1 MTDKAL
7 EGLGDHIARSLENEV
22 ISATVAFGELTV
34 VARAEHIQKVLT
46 FLRDDQECM
55 FKQLTDLCGA
65 DYPERVRRFD
75 VVYHLLSVQLNQRMR
90 VKVETDA
97 DTPVPTAIEVFP
109 AAGWYERETWDMYGV
124 FFADHPDLRRML
136 TDYGF
141 QGHPLRKDFP
151 MTGFVEVRYSEE
163 AKRVVY
169 EPVKLTQEFRSF
181 DFLSPWESAQ
191 YILPGDE
198 KADEPKKEGAK

>member
-7 EGLGDHIARSLENEV
+7 EGLGDHIANSLEHEV
-22 ISATVAFGELTV
+22 ISTTVAFGELTV

-65 DYPERVRRFD
+65 DYPERAKRFD
-75 VVYHLLSVQLNQRMR
+75 VVYQLLSVQLNQRMR

-97 DTPVPTAIEVFP
+97 DTPVPSAVEVFP
-109 AAGWYERETWDMYGV
+109 SAGWFERETWDMYGI

-151 MTGFVEVRYSEE
+151 LTGFVEVRYSEE

-181 DFLSPWESAQ
+181 DFLSPWESAK

-198 KADEPKKEGAK
+198 KAEEPKKEGAK